1 MNDFVEEAD
10 GGGGGGNDDDDDDD
24 DDDKKTTTTEE
35 EEEEHHYHHHHRHSQ
50 NRKGK
55 IIIEL
60 ENDFG
65 VQDDDDFEHPSEQ
78 FKHFAASVAIL
89 AGTAVGSGCLAIP
102 RATAPA
108 GVIPSSSAMTLV
120 WAFLCFSA
128 LCIVESVEATS
139 RKMKRKDVPLHA
151 VAEQVRAKNEKYY
164 TIRSFVSFRFVSFR
178 AFGTHNSAVCLLF
191 THHLNAFLVL
201 SLFLSALVLL

>member
-1 MNDFVEEAD
+1 MNDVEEAD
-10 GGGGGGNDDDDDDD
+10 GGGRGGGNDDDDDDD
-24 DDDKKTTTTEE
+24 DVGMMMMMSSSSLSPFVVVDDKTTEE
-35 EEEEHHYHHHHRHSQ
+35 ER
-50 NRKGK
+50 
-55 IIIEL
+55 
-60 ENDFG
+60 
-65 VQDDDDFEHPSEQ
+65 DDFDDEHPSER

-201 SLFLSALVLL
+201 SLSLRIGFIIDAW

>member
-1 MNDFVEEAD
+1 MNDVEEAD

-24 DDDKKTTTTEE
+24 VEMMMSSSLSPFVVVDDKTTEE
-35 EEEEHHYHHHHRHSQ
+35 ER
-50 NRKGK
+50 
-55 IIIEL
+55 
-60 ENDFG
+60 
-65 VQDDDDFEHPSEQ
+65 DDFDDEHPSER

-151 VAEQVRAKNEKYY
+151 VAEQVGEREILYY
-164 TIRSFVSFRFVSFR
+164 SFVSFRFVSRFWY
-178 AFGTHNSAVCLLF
+178 S
-191 THHLNAFLVL
+191 
-201 SLFLSALVLL
+201 

>member
-1 MNDFVEEAD
+1 MNDVEEAD
-10 GGGGGGNDDDDDDD
+10 GGGGRGGGNDDDDDDD
-24 DDDKKTTTTEE
+24 DVGMMMMMSSSSLSPFVVVDDKTTEE
-35 EEEEHHYHHHHRHSQ
+35 ER
-50 NRKGK
+50 
-55 IIIEL
+55 
-60 ENDFG
+60 
-65 VQDDDDFEHPSEQ
+65 DDFDDEHPSER

-201 SLFLSALVLL
+201 SLSLRIGIIDAW

>member
-1 MNDFVEEAD
+1 MNDVEEAD
-10 GGGGGGNDDDDDDD
+10 GGGGGGNDDDDDDVGMMMMSSSLSPFVVV
-24 DDDKKTTTTEE
+24 DDKTTEE
-35 EEEEHHYHHHHRHSQ
+35 ER
-50 NRKGK
+50 
-55 IIIEL
+55 
-60 ENDFG
+60 
-65 VQDDDDFEHPSEQ
+65 DDFDDEHPSER

-201 SLFLSALVLL
+201 SLSLRIGFIIDAW

>member
-1 MNDFVEEAD
+1 MNDVEEAD
-10 GGGGGGNDDDDDDD
+10 GGGGGGNDDDDDDVEMMMSSSLSRFVVV
-24 DDDKKTTTTEE
+24 DDKTTTEE
-35 EEEEHHYHHHHRHSQ
+35 EH
-50 NRKGK
+50 
-55 IIIEL
+55 
-60 ENDFG
+60 
-65 VQDDDDFEHPSEQ
+65 DDFDDEHPSER

-164 TIRSFVSFRFVSFR
+164 YFRSFRFVSFR
-178 AFGTHNSAVCLLF
+178 FALLVLVIAPFVCLF

-201 SLFLSALVLL
+201 SLSLRIGIIDAW

>member
-1 MNDFVEEAD
+1 MNDVEEAD
-10 GGGGGGNDDDDDDD
+10 GGGRRGGNDDDDDDD
-24 DDDKKTTTTEE
+24 VGMMMMMSSSSLSPFVVVDDKTTEVE
-35 EEEEHHYHHHHRHSQ
+35 R
-50 NRKGK
+50 
-55 IIIEL
+55 
-60 ENDFG
+60 
-65 VQDDDDFEHPSEQ
+65 DDFDDEHPSER

-201 SLFLSALVLL
+201 SLSLRIGFIIDAW

>member
-1 MNDFVEEAD
+1 MNDVEEAD

-24 DDDKKTTTTEE
+24 VGMMMMMSSSSLSPFVVVDDKTTEE
-35 EEEEHHYHHHHRHSQ
+35 ER
-50 NRKGK
+50 
-55 IIIEL
+55 
-60 ENDFG
+60 
-65 VQDDDDFEHPSEQ
+65 DDFDDEHPSER

-164 TIRSFVSFRFVSFR
+164 AIRSFRFVSFRFVSFR

-201 SLFLSALVLL
+201 SLSLRIGIIIDAW

>member
-1 MNDFVEEAD
+1 MNDVEEAD
-10 GGGGGGNDDDDDDD
+10 GGGRGGGNDDDDDDD
-24 DDDKKTTTTEE
+24 DDVGMMMMMSSSSLSPFVVVDDKTTEE
-35 EEEEHHYHHHHRHSQ
+35 ER
-50 NRKGK
+50 
-55 IIIEL
+55 
-60 ENDFG
+60 
-65 VQDDDDFEHPSEQ
+65 DDFDDEHPSER

-164 TIRSFVSFRFVSFR
+164 AIRSFRFVSFRFVSFR

-201 SLFLSALVLL
+201 SLSLRIGFIIDAW

>member
-1 MNDFVEEAD
+1 MNDVEEAD
-10 GGGGGGNDDDDDDD
+10 GGGGGGNDDDDDDVVEMMMSSSSLSRFVAV
-24 DDDKKTTTTEE
+24 DDKTTTEE
-35 EEEEHHYHHHHRHSQ
+35 EH
-50 NRKGK
+50 
-55 IIIEL
+55 
-60 ENDFG
+60 
-65 VQDDDDFEHPSEQ
+65 DDFDDEHPSER

-108 GVIPSSSAMTLV
+108 GVIPSSSAMTVV

-151 VAEQVRAKNEKYY
+151 VAEQVGEREILYY
-164 TIRSFVSFRFVSFR
+164 SLVSFRFVSRFWY
-178 AFGTHNSAVCLLF
+178 S
-191 THHLNAFLVL
+191 
-201 SLFLSALVLL
+201 

>member
-1 MNDFVEEAD
+1 MNDVEEAD
-10 GGGGGGNDDDDDDD
+10 GGGGRGGGNDGGGGGDDDVGMMMMMSSSSLSPFVVV
-24 DDDKKTTTTEE
+24 DDKTTEVE
-35 EEEEHHYHHHHRHSQ
+35 R
-50 NRKGK
+50 
-55 IIIEL
+55 
-60 ENDFG
+60 
-65 VQDDDDFEHPSEQ
+65 DDFDDEHPSER

-164 TIRSFVSFRFVSFR
+164 AIFVRFVSFRFVSFR
-178 AFGTHNSAVCLLF
+178 FALLVLIIAPCVCCLL
-191 THHLNAFLVL
+191 TT
-201 SLFLSALVLL
+201 

>member
-1 MNDFVEEAD
+1 MNDVEEAD
-10 GGGGGGNDDDDDDD
+10 GGGRGGGNDDDDDDD
-24 DDDKKTTTTEE
+24 DVGMMMMMSSSSLSPFVVVDDKTKTEE
-35 EEEEHHYHHHHRHSQ
+35 ER
-50 NRKGK
+50 
-55 IIIEL
+55 
-60 ENDFG
+60 
-65 VQDDDDFEHPSEQ
+65 DDFDDEHPSER

-164 TIRSFVSFRFVSFR
+164 AIRSFRFVSFRFVSFR

-201 SLFLSALVLL
+201 SLSLRIGFIIDAW

>member
-10 GGGGGGNDDDDDDD
+10 GGGGGGGNDDDDDD

-35 EEEEHHYHHHHRHSQ
+35 EEEEHHYYHHHHHRHSQ

-65 VQDDDDFEHPSEQ
+65 VQDDFDDFDEHPSEQ

-108 GVIPSSSAMTLV
+108 GVIPSSSAMTVV

-151 VAEQVRAKNEKYY
+151 VAEQVRERE
-164 TIRSFVSFRFVSFR
+164 IRARARFVRF
-178 AFGTHNSAVCLLF
+178 AHVSAVCLL
-191 THHLNAFLVL
+191 TRLC
-201 SLFLSALVLL
+201 SLFLFVLFYPH

>member
-1 MNDFVEEAD
+1 MNDVEEAD
-10 GGGGGGNDDDDDDD
+10 GGGRGGGNDDDDDDD
-24 DDDKKTTTTEE
+24 DVGMMMMMSSSSLSPFVVVDDKTTEE
-35 EEEEHHYHHHHRHSQ
+35 ER
-50 NRKGK
+50 
-55 IIIEL
+55 
-60 ENDFG
+60 
-65 VQDDDDFEHPSEQ
+65 DDFDDEHPSER

-164 TIRSFVSFRFVSFR
+164 AIRSFRFVSFRFVSFR

-201 SLFLSALVLL
+201 SLSLRIGIIIDAW

>member
-1 MNDFVEEAD
+1 MNDVEEAD
-10 GGGGGGNDDDDDDD
+10 GGGRGGGNDDDDDDD
-24 DDDKKTTTTEE
+24 DVGMMMMMSSSSLSPFVVVDDKTTEE
-35 EEEEHHYHHHHRHSQ
+35 EH
-50 NRKGK
+50 
-55 IIIEL
+55 
-60 ENDFG
+60 
-65 VQDDDDFEHPSEQ
+65 DDFDDEHPSER

-151 VAEQVRAKNEKYY
+151 VAEQVGEREILYY
-164 TIRSFVSFRFVSFR
+164 SLVSFRFVSRFWY
-178 AFGTHNSAVCLLF
+178 S
-191 THHLNAFLVL
+191 
-201 SLFLSALVLL
+201 

>member
-1 MNDFVEEAD
+1 MNDVEEAD
-10 GGGGGGNDDDDDDD
+10 GGGGGGNDDDDDDVGMMMMSSSSLSPFVVV
-24 DDDKKTTTTEE
+24 DDKTTEE
-35 EEEEHHYHHHHRHSQ
+35 EH
-50 NRKGK
+50 
-55 IIIEL
+55 
-60 ENDFG
+60 
-65 VQDDDDFEHPSEQ
+65 DDFDDEHPSER

-108 GVIPSSSAMTLV
+108 GVIPSSSAMTVV

-164 TIRSFVSFRFVSFR
+164 YFRSFRFVSFR
-178 AFGTHNSAVCLLF
+178 FALLVLIIAPFVCLL
-191 THHLNAFLVL
+191 TTTTRFLF
-201 SLFLSALVLL
+201 SLFLSSCSFILRVGIRRLVRDGQKWLVYPTF

>member
-1 MNDFVEEAD
+1 MNDVEEAD
-10 GGGGGGNDDDDDDD
+10 GGGGRGGGNDDDDDDD
-24 DDDKKTTTTEE
+24 DDVGMMMMMSSSSLSPFVVVDDKTAEE
-35 EEEEHHYHHHHRHSQ
+35 ER
-50 NRKGK
+50 
-55 IIIEL
+55 
-60 ENDFG
+60 
-65 VQDDDDFEHPSEQ
+65 DDFDDEHPSER

-164 TIRSFVSFRFVSFR
+164 YFRSFRFVSFR
-178 AFGTHNSAVCLLF
+178 FALLVLIIAPCVCCLL
-191 THHLNAFLVL
+191 TT
-201 SLFLSALVLL
+201 

>member
-1 MNDFVEEAD
+1 MNDVEEAD
-10 GGGGGGNDDDDDDD
+10 GGGRGGGNDDDDDDD
-24 DDDKKTTTTEE
+24 VGMMMMMSSSSLSPFVVVDDKTKTEE
-35 EEEEHHYHHHHRHSQ
+35 ER
-50 NRKGK
+50 
-55 IIIEL
+55 
-60 ENDFG
+60 
-65 VQDDDDFEHPSEQ
+65 DDFDDEHPSER

>member
-1 MNDFVEEAD
+1 MNNVETD
-10 GGGGGGNDDDDDDD
+10 GGGGGNDDDATDDDVENNTNTNPKD
-24 DDDKKTTTTEE
+24 DIEMSSSPFHTTNK
-35 EEEEHHYHHHHRHSQ
+35 EH
-50 NRKGK
+50 NRSK
-55 IIIEL
+55 IEL
-60 ENDFG
+60 ENDGF
-65 VQDDDDFEHPSEQ
+65 DEHPSEA

-108 GVIPSSSAMTLV
+108 GVIPSSSAMTVV

-151 VAEQVRAKNEKYY
+151 VAEQVRERE
-164 TIRSFVSFRFVSFR
+164 IRARARFVRF
-178 AFGTHNSAVCLLF
+178 AHVSAVCLL
-191 THHLNAFLVL
+191 TRLC
-201 SLFLSALVLL
+201 SLFLFVLFYPH

>member
-1 MNDFVEEAD
+1 MNDVEEAD
-10 GGGGGGNDDDDDDD
+10 GGGRGGGNDDDDDDD
-24 DDDKKTTTTEE
+24 DVGMMMMMSSSSLSPFVVVDDKTKTEE
-35 EEEEHHYHHHHRHSQ
+35 ERD
-50 NRKGK
+50 
-55 IIIEL
+55 
-60 ENDFG
+60 DF
-65 VQDDDDFEHPSEQ
+65 DDDEHPSER

-108 GVIPSSSAMTLV
+108 GVIPSSSAMTVV

-151 VAEQVRAKNEKYY
+151 VAEQVGEREILYY
-164 TIRSFVSFRFVSFR
+164 SLVSFRFVSRFWY
-178 AFGTHNSAVCLLF
+178 S
-191 THHLNAFLVL
+191 
-201 SLFLSALVLL
+201 

>member
-1 MNDFVEEAD
+1 MNDVEEAD
-10 GGGGGGNDDDDDDD
+10 GGGGRGGGNDGGGGDDDDVGMMMMMSSSSLSPFVVV
-24 DDDKKTTTTEE
+24 DDKTKTEE
-35 EEEEHHYHHHHRHSQ
+35 ERD
-50 NRKGK
+50 
-55 IIIEL
+55 
-60 ENDFG
+60 DF
-65 VQDDDDFEHPSEQ
+65 DDDEHPSER

-164 TIRSFVSFRFVSFR
+164 AIRSFRFVSFRFVSFR

-201 SLFLSALVLL
+201 SLSLRIGFIIDAW

>member
-1 MNDFVEEAD
+1 MNDVEEAD

-24 DDDKKTTTTEE
+24 DVVEMMMSSSSLSRFVVVDDKTTTEE
-35 EEEEHHYHHHHRHSQ
+35 EHD
-50 NRKGK
+50 
-55 IIIEL
+55 
-60 ENDFG
+60 DF
-65 VQDDDDFEHPSEQ
+65 DDDEHPSER

-108 GVIPSSSAMTLV
+108 GVIPSSSAMTVV

-164 TIRSFVSFRFVSFR
+164 YHFR
-178 AFGTHNSAVCLLF
+178 
-191 THHLNAFLVL
+191 
-201 SLFLSALVLL
+201 

>member
-1 MNDFVEEAD
+1 MNDVEEAD
-10 GGGGGGNDDDDDDD
+10 GGGGGGNDDDDDDVGMMMMSSSLSPFVVV
-24 DDDKKTTTTEE
+24 DDKTTEE
-35 EEEEHHYHHHHRHSQ
+35 ER
-50 NRKGK
+50 
-55 IIIEL
+55 
-60 ENDFG
+60 
-65 VQDDDDFEHPSEQ
+65 DDFDDEHPSER

-108 GVIPSSSAMTLV
+108 GVIPSSSAMTVV

-164 TIRSFVSFRFVSFR
+164 TIRSFRFVSFR
-178 AFGTHNSAVCLLF
+178 AFGTRNSAVCLFVYSPLF
-191 THHLNAFLVL
+191 FYSPHWYY
-201 SLFLSALVLL
+201 

>member
-1 MNDFVEEAD
+1 MNDVEEAD
-10 GGGGGGNDDDDDDD
+10 GGGRRGGNDDDDDDD
-24 DDDKKTTTTEE
+24 DVGMMMMMSSSSLSPFVVVDDKTTEE
-35 EEEEHHYHHHHRHSQ
+35 ER
-50 NRKGK
+50 
-55 IIIEL
+55 
-60 ENDFG
+60 
-65 VQDDDDFEHPSEQ
+65 DDFDDEHPSER

-164 TIRSFVSFRFVSFR
+164 AIFVRFVSFRFVSFR

-201 SLFLSALVLL
+201 SLSLRIGFIIDAW

>member
-1 MNDFVEEAD
+1 MNDVEEAD
-10 GGGGGGNDDDDDDD
+10 GGGRGGGNDDDDDDD
-24 DDDKKTTTTEE
+24 DDVGMMMMMSSSSLSPFVVVDDKTTEE
-35 EEEEHHYHHHHRHSQ
+35 ER
-50 NRKGK
+50 
-55 IIIEL
+55 
-60 ENDFG
+60 
-65 VQDDDDFEHPSEQ
+65 DDFDDEHPSER

-164 TIRSFVSFRFVSFR
+164 AIRSFRFVSFRFVSFR

-201 SLFLSALVLL
+201 SLSLRIGIIDAW

>member
-1 MNDFVEEAD
+1 MNDVEEAD
-10 GGGGGGNDDDDDDD
+10 GGGGRGGGNDGGGDDDDDVGMMMMMSSSSLSPFVVV
-24 DDDKKTTTTEE
+24 DDKTTEE
-35 EEEEHHYHHHHRHSQ
+35 ER
-50 NRKGK
+50 
-55 IIIEL
+55 
-60 ENDFG
+60 
-65 VQDDDDFEHPSEQ
+65 DDFDDEHPSER

-201 SLFLSALVLL
+201 SLSLRIGFIIDAW

>member
-1 MNDFVEEAD
+1 MNDVEEAD
-10 GGGGGGNDDDDDDD
+10 GGGRGGGNDDDDDDD
-24 DDDKKTTTTEE
+24 DDVGMMMMMSSSSLSPFVVVDDKTKTEE
-35 EEEEHHYHHHHRHSQ
+35 ER
-50 NRKGK
+50 
-55 IIIEL
+55 
-60 ENDFG
+60 
-65 VQDDDDFEHPSEQ
+65 DDFDDEHPSER

-201 SLFLSALVLL
+201 SLSLRIGFIIDAW

>member
-1 MNDFVEEAD
+1 MNDVEEAD
-10 GGGGGGNDDDDDDD
+10 GGGRGGGNDDDDDDD
-24 DDDKKTTTTEE
+24 DVGMMMMMSSSSLSPFVVVDDKTTEE
-35 EEEEHHYHHHHRHSQ
+35 ER
-50 NRKGK
+50 
-55 IIIEL
+55 
-60 ENDFG
+60 
-65 VQDDDDFEHPSEQ
+65 DDFDDEHPSER

-108 GVIPSSSAMTLV
+108 GVIPSSSAMTVV

-201 SLFLSALVLL
+201 SLSLRIGIIDAW